1 MEVKEKD
8 TKGKVTEQLK
18 TDVLDLGEFQ
28 QIKNNIY
35 FELVDFEK
43 NREILGNIPHKRI
56 GNQAKIYYVKNNEF
70 GNLLIIN
77 ECLSLWGID
86 REELFKAVDDS
97 EE

>member
-18 TDVLDLGEFQ
+18 TDVLNLGEFQ

-43 NREILGNIPHKRI
+43 NREMLENIPHKRI

-77 ECLSLWGID
+77 ECLSLWEID